1 MTFKQNHKRLFALL
15 LMAVLFLC
23 PVSVMAEDAPA
34 AVSAEETTAS
44 AESVLPQSEEAALP
58 GKTEEAA
65 SVSAPETTAAPV
77 PPTVTEAPAAT
88 AAPKATAAPAATSA
102 PAAQKEPEAAPFESG
117 YAWAPADTRLYTG
130 RSQSE
135 DALLV
140 QLPYSVYLYV
150 KDCRGSWAELI
161 VALRTEEG
169 VQVTEAYVPLYH
181 LELVPEKEQADAAAS
196 VFSKAHTD
204 YHGITIRIVSLAERE
219 AEPAPE
225 IPAEAPVEEAGKEPA
240 EESTEEPEVDAPEVT
255 DVSAE
260 EIVETPAE
268 EPAEEPAEVPEA
280 DASEVPAEET
290 VETPVEEPVEV
301 PAADAPEVTETAAEE
316 PVPEV
321 SVFIRTHAASPV
333 HIGDS
338 VTLEAVTEGFDHEPV
353 FFWEFRLP
361 DGDKWYPYEGE
372 NGSKL
377 TFFVNRYNSCYI
389 WRVTAE

>member
-15 LMAVLFLC
+15 LMAALFLC
-23 PVSVMAEDAPA
+23 PVSVMAEDEPA
-34 AVSAEETTAS
+34 AVSAEETTAA

-58 GKTEEAA
+58 VETEEAA
-65 SVSAPETTAAPV
+65 AVSAPETTAAPV

-88 AAPKATAAPAATSA
+88 APKATAAPAATSA

-204 YHGITIRIVSLAERE
+204 YHGITIRIVSLVDQET
-219 AEPAPE
+219 EPAPE
-225 IPAEAPVEEAGKEPA
+225 VPAEVPMEEGGKEPA
-240 EESTEEPEVDAPEVT
+240 EES
-255 DVSAE
+255 
-260 EIVETPAE
+260 
-268 EPAEEPAEVPEA
+268 
-280 DASEVPAEET
+280 
-290 VETPVEEPVEV
+290 
-301 PAADAPEVTETAAEE
+301 
-316 PVPEV
+316 
-321 SVFIRTHAASPV
+321 
-333 HIGDS
+333 
-338 VTLEAVTEGFDHEPV
+338 
-353 FFWEFRLP
+353 
-361 DGDKWYPYEGE
+361 
-372 NGSKL
+372 N
-377 TFFVNRYNSCYI
+377 
-389 WRVTAE
+389 

>member
-15 LMAVLFLC
+15 LMAALFLC
-23 PVSVMAEDAPA
+23 PVSVMAEDEPV
-34 AVSAEETTAS
+34 AVSAKEAAAA
-44 AESVLPQSEEAALP
+44 AESVFPQSEETALP
-58 GKTEEAA
+58 VETEEAA
-65 SVSAPETTAAPV
+65 AVSAPETTAAPV

-102 PAAQKEPEAAPFESG
+102 PAAPFESG

-135 DALLV
+135 DSLLV

-204 YHGITIRIVSLAERE
+204 YHGITIRIVSLVDRE
-219 AEPAPE
+219 TEPAPE
-225 IPAEAPVEEAGKEPA
+225 VPAEVPMEEDGKEPA
-240 EESTEEPEVDAPEVT
+240 EESTEEPEADAPEVT
-255 DVSAE
+255 YVPAE

-268 EPAEEPAEVPEA
+268 VPVEEPAEVPKA

-301 PAADAPEVTETAAEE
+301 PAADAPEAAETAAEE

-321 SVFIRTHAASPV
+321 SVSIRTHAASPV

>member
-1 MTFKQNHKRLFALL
+1 MTFKQNHKKLFALL

-23 PVSVMAEDAPA
+23 PVSVMAEDEPA
-34 AVSAEETTAS
+34 AVSAEETTAA
-44 AESVLPQSEEAALP
+44 AESVLPQSEETALP
-58 GKTEEAA
+58 EKTEEAA
-65 SVSAPETTAAPV
+65 AVSAPETTAAPV

-88 AAPKATAAPAATSA
+88 AAPKANAAPAATSA
-102 PAAQKEPEAAPFESG
+102 PAAPFESG

-204 YHGITIRIVSLAERE
+204 YHGITIRIVSLAERG

-225 IPAEAPVEEAGKEPA
+225 IPAEVPV
-240 EESTEEPEVDAPEVT
+240 EESTEVPEADTPEVT
-255 DVSAE
+255 DVPAE
-260 EIVETPAE
+260 EIVGTPAEEPVE
-268 EPAEEPAEVPEA
+268 EPAEEPEA
-280 DASEVPAEET
+280 AAPEVPAEES
-290 VETPVEEPVEV
+290 VEESAEE
-301 PAADAPEVTETAAEE
+301 PAQAPGADAPEADEVPAEE

-321 SVFIRTHAASPV
+321 SVSIRTHAASPV